1 MKDQEKPLALL
12 VDIEDPG
19 EVAVI
24 CSKLEAFGVACFVQ
38 NESAGRLYGV
48 MLDGLARTKIF
59 VTEDNLE
66 LAREALKPGPEDQV
80 DDEDEE
86 EEDEEE

>member
-1 MKDQEKPLALL
+1 MKDRDKPLVLL
-12 VDIEDPG
+12 VDTEDPG

-24 CSKLEAFGVACFVQ
+24 CSKLEAFGITCSVQ

-59 VTEDNLE
+59 VTEDDLE
-66 LAREALKPGPEDQV
+66 LAREALKPGPEELE
-80 DDEDEE
+80 DEDEE
-86 EEDEEE
+86 DDEE